1 MKTSV
6 IVFARLGLLLTLS
19 GIVENRPMRAAA
31 VGRRLPAY
39 GLQVFMRVPDNGPN
53 TSSVVDKI
61 ERENPDTV
69 TNSSSRHGMR

>member
-1 MKTSV
+1 MKKSV

-31 VGRRLPAY
+31 VAGGRRLPAY

-53 TSSVVDKI
+53 TI
-61 ERENPDTV
+61 LR
-69 TNSSSRHGMR
+69 G